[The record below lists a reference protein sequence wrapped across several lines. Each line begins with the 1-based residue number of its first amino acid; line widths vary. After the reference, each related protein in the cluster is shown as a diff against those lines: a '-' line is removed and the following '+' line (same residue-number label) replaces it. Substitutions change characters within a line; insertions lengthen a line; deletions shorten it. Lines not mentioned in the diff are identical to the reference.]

1 MEESPPSKKPKIGTV
16 DSIIISSMYVLM
28 LSVSKLF
35 IKVNNERPSEVVAE
49 KDDNFDGWCKKM
61 SIVPYEINFK
71 GERVRKGNLMSS
83 YNTTSS
89 SYITITERVIYYH
102 FNGKV
107 DTYKQSRDDRLSSLF
122 ALLDETFLVAHKNQE
137 ILKKSEHLSNI
148 QTDAS
153 NPLYIIHCICSF
165 QVENCQPKEDLCDP
179 LTVVKDVKL
188 IKDHVESLN
197 NMPYVLYHN
206 GKEISIATQLQ
217 RLCVPKEP
225 HHNQKFKNEDFC

>member
-1 MEESPPSKKPKIGTV
+1 MV
-16 DSIIISSMYVLM
+16 DSIIMSSVYVLM

-35 IKVNNERPSEVVAE
+35 IKVNNERPSKVVADE
-49 KDDNFDGWCKKM
+49 DDNFDDWCKKM

-71 GERVRKGNLMSS
+71 GERVRKVNLMSS

-102 FNGKV
+102 FDGEVK
-107 DTYKQSRDDRLSSLF
+107 TYKQSPEERLSSLF
-122 ALLDETFLVAHKNQE
+122 AFLKYTCLVAHKNLE
-137 ILKKSEHLSNI
+137 FFDDEEPLSNI

-153 NPLYIIHCICSF
+153 SPLYIIPCICSF
-165 QVENCQPKEDLCDP
+165 QVENRRPQEKLCDP
-179 LTVVKDVKL
+179 LTAVEDVKL
-188 IKDHVESLN
+188 IKDHVESLD

>member
-1 MEESPPSKKPKIGTV
+1 MEESPPSKKPEIGTV
-16 DSIIISSMYVLM
+16 DSIIMSSMYVLM

-35 IKVNNERPSEVVAE
+35 IKVNNERPKVVAD
-49 KDDNFDGWCKKM
+49 KDDHFDGWCKKM

-71 GERVRKGNLMSS
+71 GECVRKGDLMSS

-137 ILKKSEHLSNI
+137 IFKSIYRIYKRMRLIRYTLFLVSVLSKWKMANRRKTYVIHL
-148 QTDAS
+148 
-153 NPLYIIHCICSF
+153 L
-165 QVENCQPKEDLCDP
+165 
-179 LTVVKDVKL
+179 
-188 IKDHVESLN
+188 
-197 NMPYVLYHN
+197 
-206 GKEISIATQLQ
+206 
-217 RLCVPKEP
+217 
-225 HHNQKFKNEDFC
+225 